1 MTSRLLPLVALLL
14 TFGAAASLPARAQ
27 EVTTTATHA
36 YLIDD
41 TTGAVLFEKNANQR
55 MHPSS
60 MSKLMTVYM
69 VFERLNEGRLKMDDT
84 FPVTE
89 KAWRMQGS
97 KMFVALNSR
106 VSVEDLLRGV
116 IIQSGNDACIVLAE
130 GLGNSEA
137 AFAEEMTKRGKALG
151 LTNSTFINAS
161 GWPHDDHLT
170 TPHDLAILA
179 KSLIDTFP
187 EYYKIY
193 SEKEFTYNGIK
204 QGNRNPLLYKDTGT
218 DGLKTGHTEAAGYG
232 LVASA
237 KRGDRRLILVLN
249 GMKSVN
255 ERSREAERLMDW
267 GFREFGNY
275 ALFKAGDTIAEAP
288 VWLGDKATVPLVAE
302 KNVVA
307 TMTKKSRN
315 GMQVKVKYDEPIAA
329 PIAKGTKVGTI
340 QITAPDMKPV
350 EIALLTGGAVE
361 QLGVLG
367 RLGAAVSYLL
377 MGPPTPPK
385 N

>member
-69 VFERLNEGRLKMDDT
+69 VFERLKEGRLKMDDT

-187 EYYKIY
+187 EYYKI
-193 SEKEFTYNGIK
+193 
-204 QGNRNPLLYKDTGT
+204 
-218 DGLKTGHTEAAGYG
+218 
-232 LVASA
+232 
-237 KRGDRRLILVLN
+237 
-249 GMKSVN
+249 
-255 ERSREAERLMDW
+255 
-267 GFREFGNY
+267 
-275 ALFKAGDTIAEAP
+275 
-288 VWLGDKATVPLVAE
+288 
-302 KNVVA
+302 
-307 TMTKKSRN
+307 
-315 GMQVKVKYDEPIAA
+315 
-329 PIAKGTKVGTI
+329 
-340 QITAPDMKPV
+340 
-350 EIALLTGGAVE
+350 
-361 QLGVLG
+361 
-367 RLGAAVSYLL
+367 
-377 MGPPTPPK
+377 
-385 N
+385 